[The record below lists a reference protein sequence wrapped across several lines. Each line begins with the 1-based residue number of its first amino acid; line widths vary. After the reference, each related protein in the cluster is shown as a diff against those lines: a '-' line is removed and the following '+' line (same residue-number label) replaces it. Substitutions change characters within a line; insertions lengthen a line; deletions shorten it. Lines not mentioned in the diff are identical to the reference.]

1 MLPAEQ
7 RLRTRAQ
14 LKDWL
19 AYEKKKYGNLSA
31 LKWMFGNSERAVLY
45 RLQRL
50 LRKTEYYRNSGKPV
64 WKLWNMRLQ
73 RQQNRY
79 AIHIPLNTCAKG
91 LYIMHVGPVLLNS
104 ACVVGENCT
113 FHMNTALVAGGTN
126 DCAPVLGRDIVIGI
140 GAVVLGD
147 THIADGVAI
156 GANAVV
162 NKDVTQPNITMAGVP
177 AKKVSD
183 KGRADWNKKQ

>member
-1 MLPAEQ
+1 MLPVEQ
-7 RLRTRAQ
+7 RLRTKEQ
-14 LKDWL
+14 LKQWL
-19 AYEKKKYGNLSA
+19 ACEKKKYGNPSA
-31 LKWMFGNSERAVLY
+31 VKWMLGHSERAVLY
-45 RLQRL
+45 RHQVL
-50 LRKTEYYRNSGKPV
+50 LRKTEYYRNSGKGI

-73 RQQNRY
+73 RMQNRY

-91 LYIMHVGPVLLNS
+91 LYIMHVGPILLNS

-126 DCAPVLGRDIVIGI
+126 NDAPVLGRDIVIGI
-140 GAVVLGD
+140 GAVVLGN

-162 NKDVTQPNITMAGVP
+162 NKDVTEPNITVAGVP
-177 AKKVSD
+177 AKKISN